1 MIKKYSE
8 NELIELSLS
17 ATKRYIALGVKEE
30 KINSISINPSTTLFS
45 YSKQTIVGENS
56 RAIDCP
62 PSDLIGVTFDVYKD
76 TIPVDEINS
85 SAGIII
91 SVGRDT
97 DFNFCFVPIKIE
109 NIVGAIKKVSINN
122 LITIKCTTSE
132 NVHFGDYC
140 SLNFKDK
147 QYYFKISS
155 IKTYKRMLKVKL
167 TEDGRKNLSKV
178 KDLNPRELLYLNLIL
193 IVDEGLKKKIREE
206 ACYC

>member
-1 MIKKYSE
+1 MLYVDNI
-8 NELIELSLS
+8 
-17 ATKRYIALGVKEE
+17 
-30 KINSISINPSTTLFS
+30 
-45 YSKQTIVGENS
+45 
-56 RAIDCP
+56 
-62 PSDLIGVTFDVYKD
+62 IGV
-76 TIPVDEINS
+76 
-85 SAGIII
+85 
-91 SVGRDT
+91 
-97 DFNFCFVPIKIE
+97 
-109 NIVGAIKKVSINN
+109 IKKVSINN
-122 LITIKCTTSE
+122 IITIKCETSE

-140 SLNFKDK
+140 LLNFKDK